1 MSKIIITE
9 SQLKKILEIAM
20 DLDHYTRN
28 MEFSDGT
35 ENKNVEDSAN
45 EILDKLKELVYM
57 FKTGK
62 KLKLLKSLKYIK
74 LWTILTQYIQKLN
87 PNHNLQKKIFI

>member
-9 SQLKKILEIAM
+9 SQLKKIVEIAM

-62 KLKLLKSLKYIK
+62 KIKTSQKSKIYKALDDINSVYSEIK
-74 LWTILTQYIQKLN
+74 SK
-87 PNHNLQKKIFI
+87 P

>member
-1 MSKIIITE
+1 MAKIKITE

-62 KLKLLKSLKYIK
+62 KIK
-74 LWTILTQYIQKLN
+74 TSQK
-87 PNHNLQKKIFI
+87 